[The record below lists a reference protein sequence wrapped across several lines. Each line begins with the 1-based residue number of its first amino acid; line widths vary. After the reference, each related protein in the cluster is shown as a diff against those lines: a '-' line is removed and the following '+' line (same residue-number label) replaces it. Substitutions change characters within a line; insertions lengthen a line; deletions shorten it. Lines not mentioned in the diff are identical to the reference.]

1 MKSPQ
6 LNQFE
11 AVHIG
16 KERFERRELL
26 KLLGLGSVVSVS
38 GLLGCASGAATRPG
52 PMVPPPGP
60 GTPKGTAL
68 PPAVPAEDFIFLQ
81 LSDTHW
87 GYSGANNPEAEGTL
101 PQAVRTINASPVN
114 PDFVVFTGDLT
125 HTTDDAGVRRK
136 RMQEFRSIIGDL
148 KVKTRYFLPGEHD
161 AGPDGGEAY
170 RELFGETHAAFDH
183 RGVHFVLLDNVSA
196 QGSSLGDAQLE
207 WLERDIASLQP
218 TTPLVVFTHRPLF
231 ELYPSWDWF
240 TRDGARAL
248 QILAKHPSA
257 TVFYGHIHQ
266 AHHVQTGS
274 IAHHAARSLIFPLP
288 PPGSVPKR
296 APLPWDPTGTDHG
309 LGYRNVREHS
319 GQADLEDIAL
329 ALAAR
334 AGTPA

>member
-1 MKSPQ
+1 MKSPH

-11 AVHIG
+11 AVPAGRDRI
-16 KERFERRELL
+16 ERRELL
-26 KLLGLGSVVSVS
+26 RLLGLGSVVSVS
-38 GLLGCASGAATRPG
+38 GLLGCASAAAGRPGAAAPPPTPG
-52 PMVPPPGP
+52 APPGVPPTGAAP
-60 GTPKGTAL
+60 
-68 PPAVPAEDFIFLQ
+68 VEDFLFLQ

-87 GYSGANNPEAEGTL
+87 GYSGANNPEADVTL
-101 PQAVRTINASPVN
+101 TQAVRAINASPVN

-125 HTTDDAGVRRK
+125 HTTDDAAVRRK
-136 RMQEFRSIIGDL
+136 RMQEFRSIVGDL

-170 RELFGETHAAFDH
+170 REAFGETHAAFDH
-183 RGVHFVLLDNVSA
+183 KGVHFVLLDNVSA
-196 QGSSLGDAQLE
+196 QGSTLGDAQLE
-207 WLERDIASLQP
+207 WLERDVARLQP
-218 TTPLVVFTHRPLF
+218 ATPLVVFTHRPLF

-248 QILAKHPSA
+248 AILAKHPSA

-274 IAHHAARSLIFPLP
+274 IAHHAARSLVFPLP

-296 APLPWDPTGTDHG
+296 APLPWDAASTDHG

-319 GQADLEDIAL
+319 GQPALEDIPL
-329 ALAAR
+329 ALATR
-334 AGTPA
+334 AGAPT